1 VCFLNESE
9 MEIEEARICSVDEL
23 PELSSGISIKRSL
36 KETERIGNPQ
46 QRN

>member
-9 MEIEEARICSVDEL
+9 MEIEEARICSVGEL
-23 PELSSGISIKRSL
+23 PELSSDISIKRIS